1 MKETSCLQ
9 WIQPFP
15 GSSINLA
22 TASTLFGA
30 PGMALEDA
38 QNRFNLKLNKHRV
51 AIVVPE
57 GCHVEGENT
66 EISFGREIYTF
77 FVSPEIKLHTRR
89 K

>member
-1 MKETSCLQ
+1 MAPEWRIVKKDEFLKLPNSHEKL
-9 WIQPFP
+9 
-15 GSSINLA
+15 
-22 TASTLFGA
+22 STLFGA